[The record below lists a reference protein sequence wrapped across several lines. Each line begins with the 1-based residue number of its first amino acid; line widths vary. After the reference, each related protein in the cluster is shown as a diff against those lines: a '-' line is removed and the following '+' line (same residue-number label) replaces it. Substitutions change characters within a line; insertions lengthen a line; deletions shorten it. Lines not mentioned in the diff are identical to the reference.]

1 MINRYSQDSKRTT
14 IGAFTLFIL
23 LLSFMV
29 LVSFPCSSWASND
42 GDAKS
47 APMEGY
53 KEIARTMVH
62 GVAAGLGSAIA
73 NVKKESKRIELIRS
87 FIAPIRFYPDNSG
100 YFYVYDSK
108 CVNIAHATQKDLQGK
123 NLYDYKDVKGKY
135 VIRALSEASKKGG
148 GFVDFYWVKPG
159 SKEESPKLGYVEPIP
174 GTDYFIGTGVYLP

>member
-1 MINRYSQDSKRTT
+1 MINTHFSSSKRT
-14 IGAFTLFIL
+14 FTLFAL
-23 LLSFMV
+23 LLGFVMA
-29 LVSFPCSSWASND
+29 LVSFPCLSQAAN
-42 GDAKS
+42 
-47 APMEGY
+47 EGKADKPVPVEEY

-62 GVAAGLGSAIA
+62 GVAAGLGGALA
-73 NVKKESKRIELIRS
+73 TVKRENKRIELIRS

-108 CVNIAHATQKDLQGK
+108 CVSIAHATQKDLQGK

-135 VIRALSEASKKGG
+135 VIRVLSEASKKGG

-159 SKEESPKLGYVEPIP
+159 SKEESAKMGYVEPIP

>member
-1 MINRYSQDSKRTT
+1 MITTHPWNRTT
-14 IGAFTLFIL
+14 TIVRTFTVFAFLFC
-23 LLSFMV
+23 FMA
-29 LVSFPCSSWASND
+29 LISFPVQAANE
-42 GDAKS
+42 GKEKS
-47 APMEGY
+47 VPVEQY

-62 GVAAGLGSAIA
+62 GVAAGLGGVLA
-73 NVKKESKRIELIRS
+73 NVKNGKERIELIRS

-108 CVNIAHATQKDLQGK
+108 CVNIAHATQKELQGK

-135 VIRALSEASKKGG
+135 VIRALSESAKKGG

-159 SKEESPKLGYVEPIP
+159 SKEEFAKLGYVEPIP